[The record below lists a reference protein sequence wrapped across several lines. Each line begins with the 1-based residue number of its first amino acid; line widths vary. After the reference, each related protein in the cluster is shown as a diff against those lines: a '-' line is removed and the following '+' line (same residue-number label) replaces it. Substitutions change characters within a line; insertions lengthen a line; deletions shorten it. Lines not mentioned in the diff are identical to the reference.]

1 MCLIL
6 TNLVWYVVPDLEGLL
21 DLRSLHVQPSTVIHF
36 HEVHAAIMDS
46 VVIGKQT
53 SRKLRPCRHA
63 LEWQDGH
70 GEERRC
76 LEL

>member
-21 DLRSLHVQPSTVIHF
+21 DLGSLHVQPSTVIHF
-36 HEVHAAIMDS
+36 DEVHAAIMDS

-53 SRKLRPCRHA
+53 SRKL
-63 LEWQDGH
+63 
-70 GEERRC
+70 
-76 LEL
+76 